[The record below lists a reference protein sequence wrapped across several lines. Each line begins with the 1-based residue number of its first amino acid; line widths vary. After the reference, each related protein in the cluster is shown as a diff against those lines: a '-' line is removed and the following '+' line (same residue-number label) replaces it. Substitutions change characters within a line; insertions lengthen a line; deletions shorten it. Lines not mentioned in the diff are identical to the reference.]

1 MVKIETSPDLEM
13 LTKEIN
19 NFSDAFERFKQD
31 LIDALEDCEDKN
43 KVVESLEETSFTQEQ
58 TIKLMELQNYIVE
71 LCMKIY
77 I

>member
-43 KVVESLEETSFTQEQ
+43 KVVESLEETSISQEQ
-58 TIKLMELQNYIVE
+58 TNKLMEL
-71 LCMKIY
+71 
-77 I
+77 

>member
-43 KVVESLEETSFTQEQ
+43 KVVECLEETSFTQEQ